1 MAFNVSQGIGNIT
14 SGPVYVLQE
23 NILEKLRLTRGD
35 KMTEKME
42 QAERLKSCKN
52 RPDG

>member
-23 NILEKLRLTRGD
+23 NILEQDPMGLLDQKTI
-35 KMTEKME
+35 
-42 QAERLKSCKN
+42 LK
-52 RPDG
+52 